1 MKNYLLLTA
10 SAVLV
15 LSSCSNN
22 EIVEN
27 KELKNGEPKKMSISA
42 YVPGM
47 TRGLYDAQEADAD
60 SLKEYGF
67 ALLTSQVNEDYE
79 MFRTQMAFN
88 SENNVWGP
96 ASGEAEPTWPS
107 DPNEEVKF
115 YGVYPPEAVGEDGL
129 ETLVDGGYALGI
141 EGGGSA
147 TQDLMV
153 AYTTKSLSESDGG
166 NVTLDFSHILA
177 KVEVKFVGT
186 QEGYNYE
193 VGAVQ
198 LTAKK
203 ATNYRFGIGFSV
215 PETASDTVYKLDN
228 IEGVSIGKFQKEN
241 GDVPGNTVT
250 ANETLDYAKLLVVPG
265 QCTLDL
271 CYGIALPDSPINAK
285 ELPDNN
291 KITFNAVAGRRNI
304 VIISLTPSS
313 KAMTFTVN
321 VTDWEDNDE
330 NTEEEI
336 EL

>member
-22 EIVEN
+22 EIIETKDV
-27 KELKNGEPKKMSISA
+27 KNGEATKMSISA

-60 SLKEYGF
+60 SLKKYGF

-96 ASGEAEPTWPS
+96 ASGEAEPAWPS

-129 ETLVDGGYALGI
+129 EIVVDGGYALPF
-141 EGGGSA
+141 EGSA
-147 TQDLMV
+147 DQDLMI
-153 AYTTKSLSESDGG
+153 AYTSKSLAASNNG
-166 NVTLDFSHILA
+166 NVQLDFSHVLA

-193 VGAVQ
+193 VGAVN

-203 ATNYRFGIGFSV
+203 ATEYRFGSGFSV
-215 PETASDTVYKLDN
+215 PETENDTTYKLDN
-228 IEGVSIGKFQKEN
+228 IDGISIGKFQKN
-241 GDVPGNTVT
+241 DVDVTGNTVT